1 MYQKRKRERKKM
13 NTFKQVNIKLANR
26 SVKQYIQEDERTDRK
41 YISSDFRY
49 EQTEA
54 DKIREMLY
62 MMMR

>member
-1 MYQKRKRERKKM
+1 M